1 MHSIVSNS
9 LVRLLNKNVFLSTT
23 IDFPSFLTGNFI
35 AQYIVFKKSSE
46 KNDVR
51 NYALQLSQKCDA
63 SIACS
68 KHIVS
73 LHHEHRIKDLF
84 PHSSSSQAWFVLR
97 RQNCA
102 GVVNA

>member
-9 LVRLLNKNVFLSTT
+9 FRLLNKNMFFSTT

-35 AQYIVFKKSSE
+35 AQYIVYKKSSE
-46 KNDVR
+46 R
-51 NYALQLSQKCDA
+51 IMHEIMHLSQKCDA
-63 SIACS
+63 SMAFS
-68 KHIVS
+68 KNIFN
-73 LHHEHRIKDLF
+73 LHHGHRISDF
-84 PHSSSSQAWFVLR
+84 FRHSSSSQAWFVLR